1 MPATSSRISL
11 IRASPIRR
19 IATLL
24 DEARRR
30 GDIISFGGG
39 APSIPPPRELIDNL
53 TILLKEITTKV
64 VGYCGTRGLP
74 ELRELIAEDLK
85 KYWGATYDPSKEIII
100 TDGGTEGIFLALSSI
115 LERGDEVILVDPT
128 YLGYSEA
135 VKMLGGRIRTIL
147 TNVERGYQPDLEELK
162 EAISP
167 LTKAFILLSPDNPT
181 GRVIDEDFV
190 KGLVDLASDHDFWII
205 YDAAYKHI
213 TFDRPNPWVDNYSNA
228 RERTITINIFSKE
241 ASLPG
246 FRLGYSTGPPEV
258 IEAMEKVKQYVSL
271 APSTVGQYALLK
283 FYENGIKDRYLK
295 EVVIP
300 TYKRRRDL
308 MYELIKKYLPEA
320 KTVLPQGAFYFFVDI
335 RHYLE
340 AMGRDDEEFVNRLL
354 YRKNVVVIPGSHFGD
369 MGKGHIR
376 MTFVSEPESRIEE
389 GVKRMGAFVFSY
401 TV

>member
-1 MPATSSRISL
+1 MPEISSRVSL
-11 IRASPIRR
+11 IKASPIRR
-19 IATLL
+19 IAALL

-39 APSIPPPRELIDNL
+39 APSLPPPRELVDHL
-53 TILLKEITTKV
+53 TIILREMTTKV

-74 ELRELIAEDLK
+74 ELRQLISEDLK
-85 KYWGATYDPSKEIII
+85 KYWNVEYDPEKEIII

-115 LERGDEVILVDPT
+115 LERGDEVLLIDPT

-135 VKMLGGRIRTIL
+135 VKMLGGKIRTIPV
-147 TNVERGYQPDLEELK
+147 TVENGYQPSLEHLK

-181 GRVIDEDFV
+181 GRVIDENFV
-190 KGLVDLASDHDFWII
+190 KGLVDLAVDYDFWII
-205 YDAAYKHI
+205 YDVAYKHI
-213 TFDRPNPWVDNYSNA
+213 TFDKPNPWIDKYSGA
-228 RERTITINIFSKE
+228 RERTITINTFSKE

-246 FRLGYSTGPPEV
+246 FRLGYSTGPPEI

-271 APSTVGQYALLK
+271 APNTVGQYTIMR
-283 FYENGIKDRYLK
+283 FYEDGIKDRYLK

-300 TYKRRRDL
+300 TYRRRRDL
-308 MYELIKKYLPEA
+308 MYKLIKEYLPEA
-320 KTVLPQGAFYFFVDI
+320 KTVLPEGAFYFFVDM

-340 AMGRDDEEFVNRLL
+340 AMGRDDEEFANRLL
-354 YRKNVVVIPGSHFGD
+354 YRKNVVVVPGSHFGSR
-369 MGKGHIR
+369 GKGHVR
-376 MTFVSEPESRIEE
+376 MTFVSEPESKIEE
-389 GVKRMGAFVFSY
+389 GIKRIGAFVFSY